1 MNKNWQRLL
10 KSNSTRNNSRVTS
23 MLFLITVLIIFGTLG
38 GRFLYVASFKEVK
51 DHDLS
56 TAARKIYMQTQVIN
70 ARRGNIYDA
79 NGMLLAENTSTY
91 SVYAILDKKQVGL
104 NGKPNHVVDKEKTAA
119 ELSKYIP
126 LSKEKI
132 LAILNPA
139 NPNLFQVEFGN
150 AGANISI
157 ETHNQIVA
165 AKLPGIQFTKQ
176 PARLYPNG
184 IFASHLIGITQTQTN
199 PKTGAIALIG
209 AMGIERELN
218 TLLAGHNG
226 IREVKNTPSYTID
239 DKAKG
244 DPVKNGDQVYT
255 TLDSKL
261 QTLLESEMT
270 TLDGQTAPIS
280 ATATVVDART
290 GAIVATTQ
298 RPTFDA
304 TTREGIGKLWQ
315 NLLVENSFE
324 PGSTM
329 KVFSLAA
336 AINSGNWHPNE
347 LYQSGTY
354 LINGQKVTDW
364 NPRGWGMIPYI
375 QGFAMSSNVA
385 MAHVEQM
392 MGPSLWHKYINAFHF
407 NESTNSGLA
416 NESAGGMQFKYPIE
430 QANTAFGQGIR
441 ITPMQMLQAFTSVA
455 GNGQELKP
463 YFISKI
469 VDPNT
474 GKVIFRGKRTVI
486 GRPIK
491 ASTAAEVRK
500 VMQNVVYQPF
510 GTGTAY
516 KIPGFRVAGKT
527 GTAQIATSHGYS
539 VGDENVIH
547 SWVGMVPANKPKY
560 IMYITLNQPK
570 KIPGPLTKLMAGVFI
585 PVMEQAL
592 KMDATHE
599 TQTAIATIPS
609 VTGLN
614 VAAAQSQLQHVKFK
628 PVVIGSGT
636 NVTAQYPAAQTQQL
650 NNQRVFIQTGGAIT
664 IPDMR
669 GWSKNDVLMFA
680 TIAHLNVDFNGNG
693 FVDSQSIKPGTEVQ
707 NDQSIN
713 VQLK

>member
-1 MNKNWQRLL
+1 MNKKFKRLP
-10 KSNSTRNNSRVTS
+10 SGSTRNNSRVAG
-23 MLFLITVLIIFGTLG
+23 MLFFITMVLMFTVLG
-38 GRFLYVASFKEVK
+38 GRFLYIASFKEVRN
-51 DHDLS
+51 HDLS

-70 ARRGNIYDA
+70 AKRGNIYDQ

-91 SVYAILDKKQVGL
+91 TIYAVLDKKQKSAT
-104 NGKPNHVVDKEKTAA
+104 GKPMYVVNKAKTAKVLA
-119 ELSKYIP
+119 KYLP
-126 LSKEKI
+126 LSEEKIEKI
-132 LAILNPA
+132 LNPDT
-139 NPNLFQVEFGN
+139 PGLFQVEFGN
-150 AGANISI
+150 AGSNISI
-157 ETHNQIVA
+157 ETHNKIMA
-165 AKLPGIQFTKQ
+165 ENLPGIAFTKQ

-184 IFASHLIGITQTQTN
+184 MFASHLIGITNTQTN
-199 PKTGAIALIG
+199 PKTGTITLNG
-209 AMGIERELN
+209 VMGIERELN
-218 TLLAGHNG
+218 KLLAGKNG
-226 IREVKNTPSYTID
+226 IREIKSTPSYTID
-239 DKAKG
+239 DRAKG
-244 DPVKNGDQVYT
+244 DPVQNGDQVYT

-261 QTLLESEMT
+261 QTLLESEVSTLNTQT
-270 TLDGQTAPIS
+270 TPVSI
-280 ATATVVDART
+280 TATVMDART

-304 TTREGIGKLWQ
+304 TTREGISKLWQ
-315 NLLVENSFE
+315 NLLVEDSYE

-336 AINSGNWHPNE
+336 AINSGNWHPNQ

-375 QGFAMSSNVA
+375 QGFARSSNVA
-385 MAHVEQM
+385 MAHVEET
-392 MGPSLWHKYINAFHF
+392 MGPAVWHKYLDAFHF

-441 ITPMQMLQAFTSVA
+441 VTPMQMLQAFTSIA
-455 GNGQELKP
+455 GNGEELKP

-474 GKVIFRGKRTVI
+474 NKVIFRGKRTVI

-491 ASTAAEVRK
+491 ASTAVEARK
-500 VMQNVVYQPF
+500 VMENVIYQSY
-510 GTGTAY
+510 GTGTSY

-547 SWVGMVPANKPKY
+547 SFVGMVPANKPRY
-560 IMYITLNQPK
+560 VMYITLNQPK
-570 KIPGPLTKLMAGVFI
+570 TIPGPLTRLMANVFI

-592 KMDATHE
+592 KMDEGHQ
-599 TQTAIATIPS
+599 TQTAITTIPS
-609 VTGLN
+609 VTGLS
-614 VAAAQSQLQHVKFK
+614 ASKASQKLSSLKFK
-628 PVVIGSGT
+628 PIVIGSGS
-636 NVTAQYPAAQTQQL
+636 NVIAQYPAAQTQQL
-650 NNQRVFIQTGGAIT
+650 NKQRVFIQTDGPIT
-664 IPDMR
+664 MPDMQ

-680 TIAHLNVDFNGNG
+680 TIGKFAVNFEGSGYVTK
-693 FVDSQSIKPGTEVQ
+693 QSLKPNEILQ
-707 NDQSIN
+707 NNQEIT

>member
-1 MNKNWQRLL
+1 MNKQMKRLPD
-10 KSNSTRNNSRVTS
+10 KSTRNNSRVAG
-23 MLFLITVLIIFGTLG
+23 MFFFITMVLIFGVLG

-70 ARRGNIYDA
+70 AKRGNIYDA

-91 SVYAILDKKQVGL
+91 SIYAVLDRKQKTVTGA
-104 NGKPNHVVDKEKTAA
+104 PMHVVDKEHTASVLA
-119 ELSKYIP
+119 KYLP
-126 LSKEKI
+126 LSKTKI
-132 LAILNPA
+132 LAILNPN
-139 NPNLFQVEFGN
+139 NPGLFQVEFGN

-157 ETHNQIVA
+157 ETHNKIVSEN
-165 AKLPGIQFTKQ
+165 LPGIEFTKQ

-184 IFASHLIGITQTQTN
+184 MFASHLIGITNTNTN
-199 PKTGAIALIG
+199 PKTGAITLTG
-209 AMGIERELN
+209 VMGIEKELN
-218 TLLAGHNG
+218 KLLAGKNG
-226 IREVKNTPSYTID
+226 IKEVKSTPSYTID
-239 DKAKG
+239 DKTKG
-244 DPVKNGDQVYT
+244 DPVQDGDQVYT
-255 TLDSKL
+255 TIDSKL

-270 TLDGQTAPIS
+270 TLNTQTTPVN

-304 TTREGIGKLWQ
+304 TTRAGIGKLWQ
-315 NLLVENSFE
+315 NLLVEDSFE

-336 AINSGNWHPNE
+336 AIDSGNWHPNQ

-364 NPRGWGMIPYI
+364 DSHGWGMIPYV
-375 QGFAMSSNVA
+375 QGFARSSNVA
-385 MAHVEQM
+385 MAHVEQT
-392 MGPSLWHKYINAFHF
+392 MGPALWHKYIDAFHF
-407 NESTNSGLA
+407 NRSTNSGLA

-441 ITPMQMLQAFTSVA
+441 VTPMQMLQAFTAIA

-469 VDPNT
+469 VNPNT
-474 GKVIFRGKRTVI
+474 DKVIYRGKRTVI

-491 ASTAAEVRK
+491 ESTAVAARK
-500 VMQNVVYQPF
+500 VMQNVIYQPY
-510 GTGTAY
+510 GTGISY

-547 SWVGMVPANKPKY
+547 SFVGMVPADKPKY

-570 KIPGPLTKLMAGVFI
+570 KIPGPLTKLMANVFI

-592 KMDATHE
+592 KMDESHE
-599 TQTAIATIPS
+599 TQTAIATIPT
-609 VTGLN
+609 VTGTD
-614 VAAAQSQLQHVKFK
+614 VTKAQASLKHEKFN
-628 PVVIGSGT
+628 PVVVGSGDT
-636 NVTAQYPAAQTQQL
+636 VTQQFPAAQTQQL
-650 NNQRVFIQTGGAIT
+650 NNQRVFIKTSGQISM
-664 IPDMR
+664 PDMV
-669 GWSKNDVLMFA
+669 GWSKNDVLIFA
-680 TIAHLNVDFNGNG
+680 TMANIDVDFEGSG
-693 FVDSQSIKPGTEVQ
+693 FVKNQSIKPGTILQ
-707 NDQSIN
+707 NNQQCT